1 MRNIL
6 ILGAGR
12 SASSLIR
19 YLQNKSESENL
30 HLTIADISLELAQ
43 RKTNKHS
50 QSTAISL
57 DIFDENQRKN
67 AIEKADIVVSMPFTS
82 TSLIGNAYSV
92 PSVYY
97 DPFFIISK
105 QDRGANGLPLLSGKD
120 ELRQWIKS
128 LKHK

>member
-1 MRNIL
+1 MRPARRSNSTGARAG

-43 RKTNKHS
+43 RKTNNHKN
-50 QSTAISL
+50 STAIPL

-67 AIEKADIVVSMPFTS
+67 AIEKADIVVSMLPAHLHIEIEIKTF
-82 TSLIGNAYSV
+82 N
-92 PSVYY
+92 Y
-97 DPFFIISK
+97 DILYF
-105 QDRGANGLPLLSGKD
+105 
-120 ELRQWIKS
+120 
-128 LKHK
+128 